1 MAKRKKLKKSVYYV
15 LIIIIFIVIGSIY
28 GNVKYKEYKYKQTY
42 EYKLISTGYTREE
55 VSEILKNFKEDDY
68 EFFLENEVN
77 KNYIKL
83 TKEKYYLSKN
93 FYKYIDY
100 MNNNKKLDLS
110 TVVRNINIHLDN
122 KFYSTNYKTDISKD
136 NLMLVN
142 KYYLLDESYNPDDL
156 VTISRDYS
164 WGDLGSQVTRK
175 ITYDA
180 FLELWQ
186 DAKDNGYYL
195 MISSSYRTYNEQ
207 KIVYDNYKKKR
218 GEKYADSIAA
228 RPGSSEHQTGL
239 TLDIFSK
246 ENSNKN
252 TFGDTEVS
260 KWLMNNAYKYGFILR
275 YPEDKVNVTGYNYE
289 SWHYRYVGKEAAK
302 YIYDN
307 NITFEEYYAYYVE

>member
-1 MAKRKKLKKSVYYV
+1 MAKRRKLKKEVYYV
-15 LIIIIFIVIGSIY
+15 LILILFLVIGGIY
-28 GNVKYKEYKYKQTY
+28 ANKKYMEYKYKKTY

-55 VSEILKNFKEDDY
+55 ASEILKNFKEDDY
-68 EFFLENEVN
+68 KFFIENEVN

-93 FYKYIDY
+93 FYKYVEY

-122 KFYSTNYKTDISKD
+122 KFYTTNYKTDVSKD
-136 NLMLVN
+136 YLMLVN
-142 KYYLLDESYNPDDL
+142 KYYLLDESYNPEDL

-164 WGDLGSQVTRK
+164 WGELGSQVIRK
-175 ITYDA
+175 VTYDA

-186 DAKDNGYYL
+186 DAMENGYYL

-246 ENSNKN
+246 DNSNKN

-275 YPEDKVNVTGYNYE
+275 YPEDKVNITGYNYE

-302 YIYDN
+302 YIYEN

>member
-252 TFGDTEVS
+252 TFWDTEVS